1 MIIKTED
8 FEIEIYNGIDVYF
21 ASKMLGQNFKKWDD
35 FDDSEKLALKKK
47 KKKVERLTLEYKE
60 ILSEKV
66 IANTL
71 NRDRRS
77 GGERRQYLYYQHLPE
92 RRSEKE
98 RRSGPNRRLKQR
110 KLNS

>member
-21 ASKMLGQNFKKWDD
+21 ASKKLGQNFKKWDD
-35 FDDSEKLALKKK
+35 FDDSEKHALEIMQ
-47 KKKVERLTLEYKE
+47 KKVERLTLEYKE
-60 ILSEKV
+60 ILSETV

-77 GGERRQYLYYQHLPE
+77 GSERRQYLYYQHLPE

-98 RRSGPNRRLKQR
+98 RRSEPDRRLKQR
-110 KLNS
+110 TLNS